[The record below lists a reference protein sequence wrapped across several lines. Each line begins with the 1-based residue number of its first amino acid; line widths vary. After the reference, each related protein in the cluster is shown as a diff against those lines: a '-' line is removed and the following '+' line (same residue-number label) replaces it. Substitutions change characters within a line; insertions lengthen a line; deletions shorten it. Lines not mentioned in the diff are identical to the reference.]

1 MTVYEI
7 KETSIRYSEFMKT
20 ILFGNGLNLLNGYS
34 TWEDLLMKIDVE
46 KKEEKIPNTLQF
58 EAEVLP
64 LPEKKTVPVSFEG
77 KQVTYNDQLVTWTI
91 NSETNLKAKIAE
103 AMKKYETNEIYQ
115 RIAKMSDVSHYVTT
129 NYDDVLKRTLLSMGY
144 METEH
149 IKIENTYSIRR
160 RHSLAIGSDNKHIW
174 SIHGEIDSPQTIM
187 LGLNQYCGSVSK
199 ISDYL
204 NGKYDYNQEK
214 KKVIIPKIQ
223 ERLRDGIESPLSW
236 LDLFF
241 ISDIYIM
248 GFSLLYEEIDLWW
261 ILTRRKRLMRQ
272 GANITNNI
280 FYCGE
285 VKSGKK
291 KLFHTMGVNIIEPD
305 AKAINFIDKYHSI
318 LDKIA

>member
-1 MTVYEI
+1 
-7 KETSIRYSEFMKT
+7 MKT

-34 TWEDLLMKIDVE
+34 TWEDLLMKIDDRKDDV
-46 KKEEKIPNTLQF
+46 KIPNTLQF

-64 LPEKKTVPVSFEG
+64 LPEKKTVPVTLNG
-77 KQVTYNDQLVTWTI
+77 MQVILHAQPVTRTI
-91 NSETNLKAKIAE
+91 NTETGLKAKIAK
-103 AMKKYETNEIYQ
+103 AMNKFETNEIYQ
-115 RIAKMSDVSHYVTT
+115 RIAEMSDVSHYVTT
-129 NYDDVLKRTLLSMGY
+129 NYDDVLKRTLLDMGY
-144 METEH
+144 LETEH

-160 RHSLAIGSDNKHIW
+160 RHSLAGVSDEKHIW
-174 SIHGEIDSPQTIM
+174 NIHGEIDTPPTIM

-204 NGKYDYNQEK
+204 NGKYDFTQEK
-214 KKVIIPKIQ
+214 QKVIIPKIQ
-223 ERLRDGIESPLSW
+223 ERLRDGIEKPFSW

-285 VKSGKK
+285 VMPGKK
-291 KLFHTMGVNIIEPD
+291 KLFHTMGVEIIEPD
-305 AKAINFIDKYHSI
+305 AKAVDYKDKYHSI

>member
-1 MTVYEI
+1 
-7 KETSIRYSEFMKT
+7 MKT
-20 ILFGNGLNLLNGYS
+20 ILFGNGLNLLKGYS

-64 LPEKKTVPVSFEG
+64 LPEKKTVPVTFDG
-77 KQVTYNDQLVTWTI
+77 KLVTHNDQLVTWTI

-103 AMKKYETNEIYQ
+103 AMRKYETNEIYQ
-115 RIAKMSDVSHYVTT
+115 RIAEMRDVSHYVTT
-129 NYDDVLKRTLLSMGY
+129 NYDDVLKRTLLDMGY
-144 METEH
+144 LEIDH
-149 IKIENTYSIRR
+149 IKTENTYSIRR
-160 RHSLAIGSDNKHIW
+160 KYLLVNGNDYKHIW
-174 SIHGEIDSPQTIM
+174 NIHGEIESPQTIM

-204 NGKYDYNQEK
+204 NGKYDYTQEK
-214 KKVIIPKIQ
+214 QKVIIPKIH
-223 ERLRDGIESPLSW
+223 ERLRGGIENIYSW
-236 LDLFF
+236 IDLFF

-291 KLFHTMGVNIIEPD
+291 KLFQTMGVSIIEPD
-305 AKAINFIDKYHSI
+305 SKAVDYKDKYHSI
-318 LDKIA
+318 LDKIV

>member
-1 MTVYEI
+1 
-7 KETSIRYSEFMKT
+7 MKT

-46 KKEEKIPNTLQF
+46 IVEENIPNTLQF
-58 EAEVLP
+58 EVEVLP
-64 LPEKKTVPVSFEG
+64 LPEKETVPITFDG
-77 KQVTYNDQLVTWTI
+77 KLVTHNDQLVTWTI

-115 RIAKMSDVSHYVTT
+115 RIAEMRDVSHFVTT
-129 NYDDVLKRTLLSMGY
+129 NYDDVLKRTLLNMGY
-144 METEH
+144 LETEH
-149 IKIENTYSIRR
+149 IKIENIYSIRR
-160 RHSLAIGSDNKHIW
+160 RHSLLGDSDEKHIW
-174 SIHGEIDSPQTIM
+174 NIHGEIDTPPTIM

-204 NGKYDYNQEK
+204 NGKYDYKQEK
-214 KKVIIPKIQ
+214 QKVIIPKIQ
-223 ERLRDGIESPLSW
+223 ERLRDGIEKPFSW

-272 GANITNNI
+272 GANITNTI
-280 FYCGE
+280 FYCGD
-285 VKSGKK
+285 VKPGKK
-291 KLFHTMGVNIIEPD
+291 MLFHTMGVEIIEPS
-305 AKAINFIDKYHSI
+305 AKAADYKDKYHSI